1 MFHTYI
7 FIPLFNTLIFLYENA
22 TTESLGVAIILLTL
36 LIRFILFPLFYKST
50 KSQIIMN
57 KLQPLIQKIQ
67 HDHKDD
73 KEKQAKALMDLY
85 RNNNVNPFM
94 SILMVFVQI
103 PILFGLY
110 RLFGGGEGGIDFSNP
125 QFSELYSFVS
135 APERINTV
143 FLGLIDLKISNML
156 MVGLAV
162 IAQYFQGTSALPKT
176 EKGKELS
183 TAEKMMKQMVYM
195 GPAFTLLI
203 LWQLPSALGLYW
215 LITSLF
221 SIVQQV
227 YINKRVKV
235 INQ

>member
-7 FIPLFNTLIFLYENA
+7 FIPLFNTLIFLYQNA
-22 TTESLGVAIILLTL
+22 TAESLGVAIILLTL
-36 LIRFILFPLFYKST
+36 LIRFILFPLFYKSA
-50 KSQIIMN
+50 KSQIVMN

-67 HDHKDD
+67 HDHKDN

-94 SILMVFVQI
+94 SILMVFAQI
-103 PILFGLY
+103 PIFIGLY
-110 RLFGGGEGGIDFSNP
+110 QLFSRVDFSSIPIN
-125 QFSELYSFVS
+125 ELYSFVS
-135 APERINTV
+135 IPEHINTL
-143 FLGLIDLKISNML
+143 FLGLIDLQNRSML
-156 MVGLAV
+156 MVGLAA

-183 TAEKMMKQMVYM
+183 TAEKMAKQMVYM

-215 LITSLF
+215 LVTSVF

-235 INQ
+235 TDK

>member
-7 FIPLFNTLIFLYENA
+7 FVPLLNTLVFLYQNA
-22 TTESLGVAIILLTL
+22 TIESLGAAIILLTL

-85 RNNNVNPFM
+85 RSNNVNPFM

-103 PILFGLY
+103 PILIGLY
-110 RLFGGGEGGIDFSNP
+110 KLFAVDFSNLNI
-125 QFSELYSFVS
+125 SELYSFVS
-135 APERINTV
+135 VPEHINTM
-143 FLGLIDLKISNML
+143 FLGLIDLKNRSML
-156 MVGLAV
+156 MVGLAA

-183 TAEKMMKQMVYM
+183 TAEKMAKQMVYM

-215 LITSLF
+215 LVTSVF

-235 INQ
+235 TDK

>member
-7 FIPLFNTLIFLYENA
+7 FVPLLNALVFLYQNA
-22 TTESLGVAIILLTL
+22 SAESLGVAIILLTL

-50 KSQIIMN
+50 KSQIVMQ
-57 KLQPLIQKIQ
+57 KLQPLILKIQ

-94 SILMVFVQI
+94 SILMVFIQI

-110 RLFGGGEGGIDFSNP
+110 RLFAIDFSNLP
-125 QFSELYSFVS
+125 INELYGFVS
-135 APERINTV
+135 APEHINSM
-143 FLGLIDLKISNML
+143 FLGLIDLKNRSML
-156 MVGLAV
+156 MVGLAAV
-162 IAQYFQGTSALPKT
+162 AQYFQGTSTLPKT

-183 TAEKMMKQMVYM
+183 TAERMTKQMVYM
-195 GPAFTLLI
+195 GPLFTLLV

-215 LITSLF
+215 IVTSVF
-221 SIVQQV
+221 SIVQQI
-227 YINKRVKV
+227 YINKKVK
-235 INQ
+235 IAEN

>member
-7 FIPLFNTLIFLYENA
+7 FVPLLNALVFLYQNA

-36 LIRFILFPLFYKST
+36 LIRFILFPLFYKSA
-50 KSQIIMN
+50 KSQIVMQ

-85 RNNNVNPFM
+85 RHNNVNPFM

-110 RLFGGGEGGIDFSNP
+110 KLFAIDFSNL
-125 QFSELYSFVS
+125 QINELYSFVS
-135 APERINTV
+135 APEHINTV

-156 MVGLAV
+156 MVGLAA
-162 IAQYFQGTSALPKT
+162 IAQYFQGTSALPKI

-183 TAEKMMKQMVYM
+183 TAEKMAKQMVYM

-221 SIVQQV
+221 SIIQQV
-227 YINKRVKV
+227 YINKRVK
-235 INQ
+235 ITNE

>member
-1 MFHTYI
+1 M
-7 FIPLFNTLIFLYENA
+7 
-22 TTESLGVAIILLTL
+22 
-36 LIRFILFPLFYKST
+36 
-50 KSQIIMN
+50 Q

-103 PILFGLY
+103 PILIGLY
-110 RLFGGGEGGIDFSNP
+110 KLFAIDFSNL
-125 QFSELYSFVS
+125 QINELYSFVS
-135 APERINTV
+135 APESINSM
-143 FLGLIDLKISNML
+143 FLGLIDLKNRSML
-156 MVGLAV
+156 MVGLAA

-183 TAEKMMKQMVYM
+183 AMEKMAKQMVYM

-215 LITSLF
+215 LVTSLF

-227 YINKRVKV
+227 YINKRVK
-235 INQ
+235 ITDK

>member
-7 FIPLFNTLIFLYENA
+7 FIPLFNVLIFLYENA
-22 TTESLGVAIILLTL
+22 TAESLGVAIILLTL

-50 KSQIIMN
+50 KSQIVMQ
-57 KLQPLIQKIQ
+57 KLQPLIVKIQ

-85 RNNNVNPFM
+85 HKNDVNPFM
-94 SILMVFVQI
+94 SILMVFVQL

-110 RLFGGGEGGIDFSNP
+110 RLFMIDFSNLNI
-125 QFSELYSFVS
+125 SELYSFVS
-135 APERINTV
+135 VPEHINTM

-156 MVGLAV
+156 MVGLAA

-183 TAEKMMKQMVYM
+183 TAEKMTKQMVYM

-203 LWQLPSALGLYW
+203 LWKLPSALGLYW
-215 LITSLF
+215 LVTSLF

-227 YINKRVKV
+227 YINKKVK
-235 INQ
+235 ITNE